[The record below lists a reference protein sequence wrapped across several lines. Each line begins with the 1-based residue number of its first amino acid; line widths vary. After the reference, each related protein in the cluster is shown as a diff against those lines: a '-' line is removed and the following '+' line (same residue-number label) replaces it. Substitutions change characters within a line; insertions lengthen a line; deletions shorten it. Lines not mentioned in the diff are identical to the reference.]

1 MKITLITPAKKH
13 SKNGNMSTALR
24 WAQIIRDQGHSV
36 YVDNTYSGYEYD
48 LMIALHAWRSA
59 TSIAEFKTRFPKK
72 PLIVALGG
80 TDVNTFLKTDPEPT
94 LKSMDMADALVCLN
108 STIQKALPKHLHSKL
123 HVILQSANPLSRPSS
138 PRKRS
143 FGVCVIGNLREEKDP
158 FRTARASRLLPASS
172 KLKVRHLGKAY
183 SAKWAAQAESE
194 MAENPRYNWIGEVTR
209 AQVRQEYAKT
219 HLMVISSNQEG
230 GANVV
235 SEAIVAGVPI
245 IASKIDGNVGLLGE
259 NYPGYYPV
267 RDERALANLLI
278 RAETDADFLASL
290 QAHCDQLRPLF
301 TLASEAAAW
310 RDLFSQVT
318 K

>member
-24 WAQIIRDQGHSV
+24 WAQILRDQGHRV
-36 YVDNTYSGYEYD
+36 HVDDAYNGNEYD
-48 LMIALHAWRSA
+48 LMIAIHAWRSA
-59 TSIAEFKTRFPKK
+59 VSIIDFKTRFPEK

-108 STIQKALPKHLHSKL
+108 STIKQSLPKRLHAKL
-123 HVILQSANPLSRPSS
+123 HVIHQSAKPLPQPRS

-143 FGVCVIGNLREEKDP
+143 FGVCVIGHLREEKDP
-158 FRTARASRLLPASS
+158 FRTARASRLLPARS
-172 KLKVRHLGKAY
+172 KLKVRHLGKAH
-183 SAKWAAQAESE
+183 SAEWAAQAKTE
-194 MAENPRYNWIGEVTR
+194 MAKSPRYNWIGEV
-209 AQVRQEYAKT
+209 AGWQVRQEYAKT

-235 SEAIVAGVPI
+235 SEAIVARVPI

-259 NYPGYYPV
+259 DYPGYYPV
-267 RDERALANLLI
+267 RDEQVLADLLA

-290 QAHCDQLRPLF
+290 QTHCDRLRPLF
-301 TLASEAAAW
+301 TPANEAATW
-310 RDLFSQVT
+310 RDVLSQVT
-318 K
+318 R

>member
-24 WAQIIRDQGHSV
+24 WAQILRDQGHSV
-36 YVDNTYSGYEYD
+36 YVDNTYNGHEYD

-59 TSIAEFKTRFPKK
+59 SSIADFKTRFPKK

-123 HVILQSANPLSRPSS
+123 HVILQPANPWSRPSS

-143 FGVCVIGNLREEKDP
+143 LGVCVIGNLREEKDP

-245 IASKIDGNVGLLGE
+245 IASKIDGNIGLLGE

-278 RAETDADFLASL
+278 RAETDADFLGSL
-290 QAHCDQLRPLF
+290 QTHCDQLRPLF
-301 TLASEAAAW
+301 TPASEAAAW

>member
-1 MKITLITPAKKH
+1 LKINLITPAKKH

-24 WAQIIRDQGHSV
+24 WAQILRDQGHSV
-36 YVDNTYSGYEYD
+36 HVDNAYNGNEYD
-48 LMIALHAWRSA
+48 LMIAIHAWRSA
-59 TSIAEFKTRFPKK
+59 ASITDFKTRFPEK
-72 PLIVALGG
+72 PLIAALGG

-108 STIQKALPKHLHSKL
+108 STIRKALPKHLHSKL
-123 HVILQSANPLSRPSS
+123 HIIHQSAKPLLRARS
-138 PRKRS
+138 PRKRT
-143 FGVCVIGNLREEKDP
+143 FGVCVIGHLREEKDP
-158 FRTARASRLLPASS
+158 FRTARASRFLPASS
-172 KLKVRHLGKAY
+172 KLKVRHLGKAH
-183 SAKWAAQAESE
+183 SIKWAAQAESE
-194 MAENPRYNWIGEVTR
+194 MAKSPRYNWIGEV
-209 AQVRQEYAKT
+209 AGWQVRQEYAKT

-267 RDERALANLLI
+267 RDERELANLLI
-278 RAETDADFLASL
+278 RAETEADFLASL
-290 QAHCDQLRPLF
+290 QTHCDQLRPLF
-301 TLASEAAAW
+301 TPASEAAAW

>member
-24 WAQIIRDQGHSV
+24 WAQILRDQGHTIH
-36 YVDNTYSGYEYD
+36 VDEAYNGKEYD
-48 LMIALHAWRSA
+48 LMIAIHAWRSA
-59 TSIAEFKTRFPKK
+59 ESIADFKARFPEN

-94 LKSMDMADALVCLN
+94 LKSMEMADALVCLN
-108 STIQKALPKHLHSKL
+108 SMIKKSLPKRLHTKL
-123 HVILQSANPLSRPSS
+123 RIIHQSAKPLSQPRS
-138 PRKRS
+138 PRKRTFS
-143 FGVCVIGNLREEKDP
+143 VCVIGHLREEKDP
-158 FRTARASRLLPASS
+158 FRSARAARLVPTGS
-172 KLKVRHLGKAY
+172 KLNVRHLGKAH
-183 SAKWAAQAESE
+183 SSEWAAQAERE
-194 MAENPRYNWIGEVTR
+194 MIKNPRYKWIGEV
-209 AQVRQEYAKT
+209 AGWQVRHEYAKT

-259 NYPGYYPV
+259 DYPGYYPV
-267 RDERALANLLI
+267 CDEQALANILI
-278 RAETDADFLASL
+278 RAETDPDFLKSL
-290 QAHCDQLRPLF
+290 QSHCDRLRPLF
-301 TLASEAAAW
+301 TQVSEATAW
-310 RDLFSQVT
+310 RDILSQVT